1 MAESSILALA
11 TKTRVWL
18 TVAGIL
24 LFIAVI
30 LVSFVNRIQQPRV
43 MTLTEM
49 QINGL
54 YVFDTPRDPGGFT
67 LIDQRGCTLHQ
78 GKLKRPLDTPV
89 FWVYPLSLYLPHD
102 IVVLS
107 NAEER
112 AGNH

>member
-1 MAESSILALA
+1 MALA

-30 LVSFVNRIQQPRV
+30 LLSFVNRIQQPRV

-54 YVFDTPRDPGGFT
+54 YVFDTPRDPGGFALVDQDGAAFT
-67 LIDQRGCTLHQ
+67 KENFKGHWTMQHIDA
-78 GKLKRPLDTPV
+78 
-89 FWVYPLSLYLPHD
+89 
-102 IVVLS
+102 S
-107 NAEER
+107 NAVL
-112 AGNH
+112 AVLPNQFC